1 MEINAYT
8 IHVYSKSDDW
18 MTLRV
23 IAQDRHEAERAALAY
38 SEYYSSRAEIEEEF
52 EPWPKEIERYARG
65 LIWDV
70 KRQAYI
76 NPDPPVYRW
85 GELTSDQDD
94 YTYRNKEV
102 YMLTKQQIAE
112 MMVNRPERVGCS
124 FFRIGGRVVLTFPP
138 KSFLMP
144 VEVPVVSDP
153 NRENFRFDQVAEEIA
168 EKAITHSR
176 RGNWQQRVA
185 EAFGLDPNQIEYEG
199 YKVVAVENGK
209 YLSLFDGTTEY
220 KVGER
225 VVQTAKRGH
234 KGGLYVFENF
244 SDCMEGDVALPS
256 NAALKYCPQRAILY
270 VAFGGKIV
278 KYKNKIAASWV
289 RPLRV
294 IETFPFYA

>member
-1 MEINAYT
+1 MIKN
-8 IHVYSKSDDW
+8 
-18 MTLRV
+18 
-23 IAQDRHEAERAALAY
+23 
-38 SEYYSSRAEIEEEF
+38 
-52 EPWPKEIERYARG
+52 
-65 LIWDV
+65 
-70 KRQAYI
+70 
-76 NPDPPVYRW
+76 
-85 GELTSDQDD
+85 
-94 YTYRNKEV
+94 
-102 YMLTKQQIAE
+102 
-112 MMVNRPERVGCS
+112 PERTGCS
-124 FFRIGGRVVLTFPP
+124 FFRIGERVVLTFPP

-144 VEVPVVSDP
+144 VKVPAVSDP
-153 NRENFRFDQVAEEIA
+153 SCEDVRFDRVAEEIA

-234 KGGLYVFENF
+234 KGGFYVFENF
-244 SDCMEGDVALPS
+244 EDCMEGDVALPS
-256 NAALKYCPQRAILY
+256 NAALKYCTQRAILY

-278 KYKNKIAASWV
+278 RYKNKIAASWV
-289 RPLRV
+289 RPLCV